1 MKKIF
6 ATLIALGA
14 FFTQFALADNH
25 SMNQQPYAM
34 TQVNL
39 CYLNDGKTM
48 QDVAKFNKKF
58 FEWTKREQVNPYSL
72 IMTPL
77 ANSSEPMNPTYDFVE
92 LLTGSYA
99 LIGGMWDKVNTD
111 EGQELLQG
119 WEKIATCATRFAHL
133 VHKYNDTEATTGT
146 DNRVIEFNRCEV
158 HPEAAGLIKEK
169 HDRILDDRSPSAKNM
184 YWGVLLPAAGGQS
197 NVFRHL
203 ISYQDMTAYTAALA
217 QRGTNEYA
225 VARREYNRMY
235 AACDGPS
242 VWMGSVQNRPSQD

>member
-1 MKKIF
+1 MKKVL
-6 ATLIALGA
+6 ATFVALGV
-14 FFTQFALADNH
+14 FLTQFALADDH
-25 SMNQQPYAM
+25 SMNQQPWSM

-48 QDVAKFNKKF
+48 DDVAKFNKKF
-58 FEWTKREQVNPYSL
+58 FEWTKREEVDPYSL

-99 LIGGMWDKVNTD
+99 LLGGMWEKVNTD
-111 EGQELLQG
+111 EGQKLLKG
-119 WEKIATCATRFAHL
+119 WEKIATCATRFTHL
-133 VHKYNDTEATTGT
+133 VHKYNDTDATTGT

-169 HDRILDDRSPSAKNM
+169 HDRILGDRSPSATSM
-184 YWGVLLPAAGGQS
+184 YWGLLLPAAGGES
-197 NVFRHL
+197 NAFRHL
-203 ISYQDMTAYTAALA
+203 ISYPDMSAYTAALA
-217 QRGTNEYA
+217 QRGTSEYR